1 MSFLSCNVSSLNKYS
16 LKSFAAFLASQT
28 GGINSEGAYLSV
40 FVCMCVPTTGRCE
53 GSAASVLVVVLVL
66 FIPSC

>member
-1 MSFLSCNVSSLNKYS
+1 MSFLSCNVSFLNKYS

-28 GGINSEGAYLSV
+28 GGISGEGPMS
-40 FVCMCVPTTGRCE
+40 VCMCVPTTGRCE